1 MEAYELWQKAV
12 KAREFSYSP
21 YSGFKVGAALLCKN
35 GEVVQ
40 GCNVEN
46 SVYGPSNCA
55 ERTAFFAAVAKGQ
68 REFEAIAIA
77 GGKEELVMCYPCG
90 VCRQVMAEFCDP
102 DNFHVICGMNKE
114 KLEILTLRELLPK
127 SFEMQD

>member
-1 MEAYELWQKAV
+1 MKADELWQEAV
-12 KAREFSYSP
+12 NAREFSYSP

-46 SVYGPSNCA
+46 SAYRPSNCA
-55 ERTAFFAAVAKGQ
+55 ERTAFFSAVAKGQ
-68 REFEAIAIA
+68 RDFEAIAIA
-77 GGKEELVMCYPCG
+77 GGKEKLVMCYPCG

-102 DNFHVICGMNKE
+102 DDFYVICGMNKE